1 MKDGAERTR
10 DGEES
15 YRMLLSGKDMATD
28 SGAHCSYGE
37 QDQTL

>member
-1 MKDGAERTR
+1 MKDRAERTW

-28 SGAHCSYGE
+28 LGAHYSYGE
-37 QDQTL
+37 QDQTI